1 MLFFSTFLHTILLYQ
16 GCFSCS
22 QVLDFQLKKQE
33 MMKLEA
39 AIKLKNEEQEME
51 ARRVAEEKENNRRQ
65 KIKSKVG
72 FNLYNFLLTV

>member
-1 MLFFSTFLHTILLYQ
+1 
-16 GCFSCS
+16 
-22 QVLDFQLKKQE
+22 